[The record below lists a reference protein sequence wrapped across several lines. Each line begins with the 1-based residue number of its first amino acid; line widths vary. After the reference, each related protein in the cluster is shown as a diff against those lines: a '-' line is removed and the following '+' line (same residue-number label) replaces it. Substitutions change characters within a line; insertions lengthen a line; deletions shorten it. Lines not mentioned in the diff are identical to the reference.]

1 MTFLLLFIEACDVMQ
16 CVANHINEM
25 QKLSAEFGESFRSL
39 SAQVIS
45 QNS

>member
-1 MTFLLLFIEACDVMQ
+1 MQ